1 MKPAK
6 RRLFTPG
13 DGATPPLLS
22 GREEQQAV
30 LSRCLF
36 DLLEGESPPH
46 NVVLIGPRGNGKTVL
61 LNWFKRECRA
71 SGAVDVAALTP
82 HDVPDSR
89 SLVAELSPP
98 STLTRLL
105 PRKVGIATVG
115 SLEWQART
123 DAPARLTRRLIARC
137 STKPLVVLLDEA
149 HTLDIGVG
157 SLLLNASQQVRDE
170 APFLLVLAGTPG
182 LPSHLAKMDASFWNR
197 LGAGRLG
204 VGRLSMDATRT
215 ALHEPLQ
222 AQNVH
227 LHEAALAQVVDE
239 SQSYPYFVQLWGEA
253 LWQQH
258 SAAGATSLTTRHVD
272 VARPVVS
279 AQAAEY
285 YQDRYRELEAAR
297 LLAAA
302 VAVRPVFD
310 ASADAEAS
318 DREIDAAL
326 ATTGADA
333 AARLAARDELNR
345 LGYIW
350 CPPGQL
356 PPVTWRA
363 GILSLMAHV
372 QRQFALAKA

>member
-30 LSRCLF
+30 LSRCLS
-36 DLLEGESPPH
+36 DLLDGESPPH
-46 NVVLIGPRGNGKTVL
+46 NVVLIGPARQ
-61 LNWFKRECRA
+61 WQ
-71 SGAVDVAALTP
+71 D
-82 HDVPDSR
+82 R
-89 SLVAELSPP
+89 SAQLV
-98 STLTRLL
+98 
-105 PRKVGIATVG
+105 
-115 SLEWQART
+115 QARVPGERFRGRGRADAT
-123 DAPARLTRRLIARC
+123 RHTRFAQLGCRVVAIFNVDSVTAPQSGHRHRRLDRVAGKNRHARPPDPALDREMQHQAARRLAGRSAYAGYRRRQRAAEREPAGARRSAVLASAGRDAGPAEPSCPDWTPRSGTVWAPA
-137 STKPLVVLLDEA
+137 
-149 HTLDIGVG
+149 GWG
-157 SLLLNASQQVRDE
+157 S
-170 APFLLVLAGTPG
+170 
-182 LPSHLAKMDASFWNR
+182 
-197 LGAGRLG
+197 
-204 VGRLSMDATRT
+204 GRLSRDATRT

-285 YQDRYRELEAAR
+285 YQDRYRELEAAS

-302 VAVRPVFD
+302 VALRPVFE

-318 DREIDAAL
+318 DREIDAL

-333 AARLAARDELNR
+333 TARLAARDELNR

-363 GILSLMAHV
+363 GIPSLMAHV
-372 QRQFALAKA
+372 QRQFAKA

>member
-30 LSRCLF
+30 LSRCLS

-71 SGAVDVAALTP
+71 SGSVDVAALTP
-82 HDVPDSR
+82 HDIPDSR

-98 STLTRLL
+98 STLTR
-105 PRKVGIATVG
+105 
-115 SLEWQART
+115 T
-123 DAPARLTRRLIARC
+123 DTLARLTRRLIARC

-157 SLLLNASQQVRDE
+157 SVLLNASQQVRDE

-204 VGRLSMDATRT
+204 VGRLSKDATRT

-363 GILSLMAHV
+363 GIPSLMAHV